1 MEYIDS
7 YVDYFKSYNNNV
19 EFLGKQMITET
30 EYYEKTKEYSVNIYI
45 FFFQM
50 ILINHQANIF

>member
-19 EFLGKQMITET
+19 EFLAKQMTTET
-30 EYYEKTKEYSVNIYI
+30 EYYEKTKEYSVNSY
-45 FFFQM
+45 FFSNA
-50 ILINHQANIF
+50 INQSSSKHFF